1 MKMKFTLK
9 QIETKVKIE
18 FFARLFGIDSKWA
31 VAIAMVE
38 SSLGI
43 NQSSPTGC
51 LGIFNMS
58 TVAMRDLRKEMAKSD
73 NDLIDIACGVGFLSL
88 LLDRWKSIE
97 EATAHFCNP
106 ADKEFYLTRV
116 NSYMSLF
123 NAMEK
128 DEK

>member
-1 MKMKFTLK
+1 MKFTLK

-18 FFARLFGIDSKWA
+18 FFAKLFGIDSKWA
-31 VAIAMVE
+31 VAIAMAE

-51 LGIFNMS
+51 LGVFNMS
-58 TVAMRDLRKEMAKSD
+58 TVAMKDLRKEMVKSD

-88 LLDRWKSIE
+88 LLGRWKSIE

-106 ADKEFYLTRV
+106 KDKDFYLTRV
-116 NSYMSLF
+116 NSYIALF
-123 NAMEK
+123 EAMEINGK
-128 DEK
+128 